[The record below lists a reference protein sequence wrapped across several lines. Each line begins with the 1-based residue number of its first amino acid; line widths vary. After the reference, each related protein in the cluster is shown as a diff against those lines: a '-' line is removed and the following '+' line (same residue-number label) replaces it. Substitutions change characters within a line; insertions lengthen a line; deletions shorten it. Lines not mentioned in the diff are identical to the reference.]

1 MITMGEFNMKKISL
15 VLACVAVVS
24 VLVGCGGVSQ
34 SEYDTVKNE
43 LETVKTQYSSVC
55 EERDN

>member
-34 SEYDTVKNE
+34 SEYDTDVIVKCDI
-43 LETVKTQYSSVC
+43 LYQK
-55 EERDN
+55 